1 MQRIRDSRAGKPGG
15 RQSSGRTVRL
25 EDDEPSELE
34 RHLAEY
40 TDIIDERLEE
50 GLATLQRSAAKLMR
64 HLAAEVWRASGPEA
78 GRNLKE
84 GVLAALTQDDAIR
97 GLLTHTDE
105 RFQSLQIRVTRME
118 GAVRQLAEA
127 TRDAVK
133 RVSDRAR
140 EMEGRSGTAEEI
152 ARQREDLARFSQR
165 MGEGMNEMHR
175 RIQTGLHAELDRVR
189 QGIGGELQR
198 LEAAV
203 TSETAFSSDAAREL
217 REELRSIVD
226 GTAERTGVVLEGIH
240 ADLAR
245 RVAASMEALE
255 ERARD
260 AESLVGRT
268 EALRRD
274 LVERLERLEA
284 GQDRH
289 RERMGEYAERAAE
302 GVAEVARRMQ
312 GEIATIAERAEQAE
326 ARAGERLEA
335 VDAAIQESG
344 RRAAEFADRVG
355 RGLTEVTARIRD
367 GFRLVLERSTV
378 ETHRSVA
385 GAQEALRGEIARLQA
400 EVEEV
405 AARTGAILEG
415 IHGDLAGRIE
425 GTAGSMRDEAIHLV
439 TQLVG
444 RHAGQQGRSLQAI
457 TESLRALLDAVRR
470 SGEDQSAAIERV
482 LRVSAGRQEAVLDE
496 SLTALRASV
505 EELTGVY
512 ASEPRPEDAAVF
524 TRRLRGVERRLQR
537 LSQELAG
544 DVA

>member
-1 MQRIRDSRAGKPGG
+1 MQRIRDPRAGKPGG
-15 RQSSGRTVRL
+15 RQSSDRTVRL
-25 EDDEPSELE
+25 EGDEPSELE

-40 TDIIDERLEE
+40 TEMIDERLEE
-50 GLATLQRSAAKLMR
+50 GLATLQRSAGKLMR
-64 HLAAEVWRASGPEA
+64 HLAAEVWRASGPDA
-78 GRNLKE
+78 GKNLKE
-84 GVLAALTQDDAIR
+84 GVLAALAQDDAIR
-97 GLLTHTDE
+97 GLLSHTDE

-118 GAVRQLAEA
+118 GAIRQLAEA

-133 RVSDRAR
+133 HVSKRAR
-140 EMEGRSGTAEEI
+140 EMEGSDAAEEI

-165 MGEGMNEMHR
+165 MGVGLNEMHR
-175 RIQTGLHAELDRVR
+175 RIQTGVRAELERVR
-189 QGIGGELQR
+189 EEVRGELQR

-203 TSETAFSSDAAREL
+203 SSESAFSAEAAREL

-226 GTAERTGVVLEGIH
+226 GTAERTGVVLEGIQ

-245 RVAASMEALE
+245 RLTESMEALE

-284 GQDRH
+284 GLERQ
-289 RERMGEYAERAAE
+289 RERMNDYAGQAAE
-302 GVAEVARRMQ
+302 GLAEVARRMQ
-312 GEIATIAERAEQAE
+312 GEIATIAERAEEAE
-326 ARAGERLEA
+326 RRAGERLEA
-335 VDAAIQESG
+335 VDGAIQESG
-344 RRAAEFADRVG
+344 RRTAEFADRVG

-367 GFRLVLERSTV
+367 GFQLMLDRSAE
-378 ETHRSVA
+378 ETRRSVRETE
-385 GAQEALRGEIARLQA
+385 EALREELARLRGQ
-400 EVEEV
+400 VEDV
-405 AARTGAILEG
+405 ATRTGTVLEG
-415 IHGDLAGRIE
+415 IQADLARRIDS
-425 GTAGSMRDEAIHLV
+425 TAGSMREEAIHLV

-470 SGEDQSAAIERV
+470 SGEDQSASMERV
-482 LRVSAGRQEAVLDE
+482 LRASAGRQEAVLDE

-505 EELTGVY
+505 EELTSLY
-512 ASEPRPEDAAVF
+512 ANDPRPEDAAVF

>member
-1 MQRIRDSRAGKPGG
+1 MQRIRDPRAGKPGG
-15 RQSSGRTVRL
+15 RQPSDRTVRL
-25 EDDEPSELE
+25 EGDEPSELE

-40 TDIIDERLEE
+40 TEIIDERLEE
-50 GLATLQRSAAKLMR
+50 GLATLQRSAGKLMR
-64 HLAAEVWRASGPEA
+64 HLAAEVWRASGPDA
-78 GRNLKE
+78 GKNLKE
-84 GVLAALTQDDAIR
+84 GVLAALAQDDAIR
-97 GLLTHTDE
+97 GLLSHTDE
-105 RFQSLQIRVTRME
+105 RFQSLQIRVARME
-118 GAVRQLAEA
+118 GAIRQLAEA

-133 RVSDRAR
+133 HVSERAR
-140 EMEGRSGTAEEI
+140 EMEGSGATEEI

-165 MGEGMNEMHR
+165 MGVGLNEMHR
-175 RIQTGLHAELDRVR
+175 RIQAGVRAELERVR
-189 QGIGGELQR
+189 EEVGGELQR

-203 TSETAFSSDAAREL
+203 SSESAFAAEAAREL

-245 RVAASMEALE
+245 RLTESMETLE

-284 GQDRH
+284 GLERQ
-289 RERMGEYAERAAE
+289 RERMNDYAGQAAE
-302 GVAEVARRMQ
+302 GLAEVARRMQ
-312 GEIATIAERAEQAE
+312 GEIATIAERAEEAE
-326 ARAGERLEA
+326 RRAGGRLEA

-344 RRAAEFADRVG
+344 RRGAEFADRVG
-355 RGLTEVTARIRD
+355 QGLTEVTGRIRD
-367 GFRLVLERSTV
+367 GFQLILDRSAE
-378 ETHRSVA
+378 ETRRSVGQA
-385 GAQEALRGEIARLQA
+385 EEALR
-400 EVEEV
+400 EEV
-405 AARTGAILEG
+405 ASLQAQVEDVATRTGTVLEG
-415 IHGDLAGRIE
+415 IQADLARRIDS
-425 GTAGSMRDEAIHLV
+425 TAGSMREEAIHLV

-470 SGEDQSAAIERV
+470 SGEDQSASMERV
-482 LRVSAGRQEAVLDE
+482 LRASAGRQEAVLDE

-505 EELTGVY
+505 EELTSLY
-512 ASEPRPEDAAVF
+512 ASDPRPEDAAVF

>member
-1 MQRIRDSRAGKPGG
+1 MQRIRDPRAGKPGG
-15 RQSSGRTVRL
+15 RQPSDRTVRL
-25 EDDEPSELE
+25 EGDEPSELE

-40 TDIIDERLEE
+40 TEIIDERLEE
-50 GLATLQRSAAKLMR
+50 GLATLQRSAGKLMR
-64 HLAAEVWRASGPEA
+64 HLAAEVWRASGPDA
-78 GRNLKE
+78 GKNLKE
-84 GVLAALTQDDAIR
+84 GVLAALAQDDAIR
-97 GLLTHTDE
+97 GLLSHTDE

-118 GAVRQLAEA
+118 GAIRQLAEA

-133 RVSDRAR
+133 HVSERAR
-140 EMEGRSGTAEEI
+140 EMEGSAAAEEI

-165 MGEGMNEMHR
+165 MGVGLNEMHR
-175 RIQTGLHAELDRVR
+175 RIRTGVRAELERVR
-189 QGIGGELQR
+189 EEVRGELQR

-203 TSETAFSSDAAREL
+203 SSESAFSAEAAREL
-217 REELRSIVD
+217 REEIRSIVD

-245 RVAASMEALE
+245 RLTESMEALE

-284 GQDRH
+284 GLERQ
-289 RERMGEYAERAAE
+289 RERMNDYAGQAAE
-302 GVAEVARRMQ
+302 GLAEVARRMQ
-312 GEIATIAERAEQAE
+312 GEIATIAERAEEAE
-326 ARAGERLEA
+326 RRAGERLEA

-344 RRAAEFADRVG
+344 RRSAEFADRVG
-355 RGLTEVTARIRD
+355 QGLTEVTGRIRD
-367 GFRLVLERSTV
+367 GFQLMLDRSAE
-378 ETHRSVA
+378 ETRRSVGQA
-385 GAQEALRGEIARLQA
+385 EETLRGEVARLQA
-400 EVEEV
+400 QVEDV
-405 AARTGAILEG
+405 ATRTGTVLEG
-415 IHGDLAGRIE
+415 IQADLARRIDS
-425 GTAGSMRDEAIHLV
+425 TAGSMREEAIHLV

-470 SGEDQSAAIERV
+470 SGEDQSASMERV
-482 LRVSAGRQEAVLDE
+482 LRASAGRQEAVLDE

-505 EELTGVY
+505 EELTSLY
-512 ASEPRPEDAAVF
+512 ATDPRPEDAAVF